1 MRIETNAFPSSDGQ
15 SAPDGFRFTMETD
28 SMNEQE
34 QIEGLK
40 AQITALQA
48 ECVELRAMSATA
60 ETIMQ
65 TSAAQAARI
74 REINAETRIVIDAL
88 QAEAEA
94 VQAERIAPLQVELAA
109 VRLRLAHPE
118 TMVV

>member
-1 MRIETNAFPSSDGQ
+1 MD
-15 SAPDGFRFTMETD
+15 
-28 SMNEQE
+28 EQE

-65 TSAAQAARI
+65 TSSAQAARI

-94 VQAERIAPLQVELAA
+94 ERLAPLQAELAA

>member
-1 MRIETNAFPSSDGQ
+1 MTDQET
-15 SAPDGFRFTMETD
+15 
-28 SMNEQE
+28 
-34 QIEGLK
+34 IEGLK

-65 TSAAQAARI
+65 TSSAQAARI
-74 REINAETRIVIDAL
+74 REVNGETRIVIDAL